1 MIVLSELKCD
11 TATRCICLYNSFG
24 IVTILQQEILQ
35 GYKYIAGNEIPPQ
48 AEKRLCNAL
57 TIIRSLVSSPD
68 LASRF
73 LNSYIL
79 YYIGPLIESVNP
91 RFVNIRKLCLA
102 VYLEVS
108 MHKDRNGDV
117 MVSFSS
123 QP

>member
-1 MIVLSELKCD
+1 MI
-11 TATRCICLYNSFG
+11 
-24 IVTILQQEILQ
+24 
-35 GYKYIAGNEIPPQ
+35 
-48 AEKRLCNAL
+48 
-57 TIIRSLVSSPD
+57 
-68 LASRF
+68 LA
-73 LNSYIL
+73 YIL

-123 QP
+123 

>member
-1 MIVLSELKCD
+1 MGIAVISLMI
-11 TATRCICLYNSFG
+11 
-24 IVTILQQEILQ
+24 
-35 GYKYIAGNEIPPQ
+35 
-48 AEKRLCNAL
+48 
-57 TIIRSLVSSPD
+57 
-68 LASRF
+68 LA
-73 LNSYIL
+73 YIL
-79 YYIGPLIESVNP
+79 YYIGPLIDSVNP

>member
-1 MIVLSELKCD
+1 MGIAVISLMI
-11 TATRCICLYNSFG
+11 
-24 IVTILQQEILQ
+24 
-35 GYKYIAGNEIPPQ
+35 
-48 AEKRLCNAL
+48 
-57 TIIRSLVSSPD
+57 
-68 LASRF
+68 LA
-73 LNSYIL
+73 YIL